1 MFFLHFPVLQHL
13 NAILNVRS
21 VGPTMNQNVISPHG
35 GPGSQPPSSEGFR
48 TVPQQPPMMVP
59 PPGSGQNQLAA
70 QLSGMNL
77 SGQLPPPPTQNS
89 VSMIYFP
96 TE

>member
-1 MFFLHFPVLQHL
+1 
-13 NAILNVRS
+13 
-21 VGPTMNQNVISPHG
+21 
-35 GPGSQPPSSEGFR
+35 
-48 TVPQQPPMMVP
+48 MMVP